1 MHEFSLKCFGVGD
14 GMASADRNHS
24 SYFYRLR
31 GVSLLIDCGEPVSR
45 SFKASG
51 LSYDTID
58 RIFLSHL
65 HSDHVGGLFMLMQSF
80 WLEPR
85 KKELTIHLP
94 KDAIEPLTKMLH
106 AAYLFPEIL
115 PFPLRFEPHVPETPV
130 PMGDAK
136 VTPYRTTHLDALRK
150 NFQAKY
156 PGDYNAYCFLIESG
170 KRRIAHSADIGAPQ
184 DLAPLL
190 DQPVDLLVCE
200 LAHFTPEELFTYLR
214 DKKIG
219 RILFTH
225 LSRRNWQH
233 LPEVEKLAR
242 QMLPGFNYTFPHDQ
256 DVVEI

>member
-1 MHEFSLKCFGVGD
+1 LKCFGVGD
-14 GMASADRNHS
+14 GTASADRNHS
-24 SYFYRLR
+24 SYLYRL
-31 GVSLLIDCGEPVSR
+31 GAVSVLIDCGEPVSR

-51 LSYDTID
+51 LNYDTID

-85 KKELTIHLP
+85 RKELTVHLP
-94 KDAIEPLTKMLH
+94 KDAIEPLTKMLQ
-106 AAYLFPEIL
+106 AAYLFPEVL
-115 PFPLRFEPHVPETPV
+115 PFALRFEALVAETPV
-130 PMGDAK
+130 AFGDAK
-136 VTPYRTTHLDALRK
+136 VTSYRTTHLDALRK
-150 NFQAKY
+150 NFQAQY

-184 DLAPLL
+184 DLEPLL

-200 LAHFTPEELFTYLR
+200 VAHFMPEDLFTYLR

-225 LSRRNWQH
+225 LSRWNWQR
-233 LPEVEKLAR
+233 LPEIEKLAR
-242 QMLPGFNYTFPHDQ
+242 QMLPGFNCTFPHDQ